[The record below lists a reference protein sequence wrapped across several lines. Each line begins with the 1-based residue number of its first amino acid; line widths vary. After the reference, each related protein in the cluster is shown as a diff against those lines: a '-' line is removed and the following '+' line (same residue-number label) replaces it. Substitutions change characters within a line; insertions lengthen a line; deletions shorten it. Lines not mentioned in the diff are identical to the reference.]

1 MNRREKLQLLIDE
14 KFKGNAA
21 AFARAIERSPAQVHH
36 WLKGIRSIGDA
47 GARHIELTL
56 DLPQGWFNGK
66 DVLVSNFEAAPDIQ
80 PAIPIISWIA
90 AGSFT
95 GMVEQILPSF
105 EDRDSWVYTTRK
117 HSPNSFGLTIR
128 GESMF
133 NPGGK
138 VSFQE
143 GEIILVDPE
152 MNALNGDFVIA
163 RLDDESEATFKKLV
177 IEGDTKYLV
186 ALNPDWPERIIKF
199 NGNASIIG
207 VVYEKVVRFK

>member
-1 MNRREKLQLLIDE
+1 MNRQEKLQQLIDE
-14 KFKGNAA
+14 RFKGNAA
-21 AFARAIERSPAQVHH
+21 AFARAIERFPAQVHH

-47 GARHIELTL
+47 GARHIELSL

-66 DVLVSNFEAAPDIQ
+66 DKLVPNFEAAPDIQ
-80 PAIPIISWIA
+80 PAIPIISWVA

-117 HSPNSFGLTIR
+117 HSPSSFGLTVR

-199 NGNASIIG
+199 NGNASIVG